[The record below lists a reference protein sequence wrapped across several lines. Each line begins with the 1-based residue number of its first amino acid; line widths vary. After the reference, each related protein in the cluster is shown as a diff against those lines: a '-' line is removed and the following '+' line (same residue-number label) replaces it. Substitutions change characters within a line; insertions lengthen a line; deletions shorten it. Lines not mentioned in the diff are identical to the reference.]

1 MQILSK
7 GAENCCKVETKTDI
21 TYLLHPLFL
30 IQVQIFFKSFLI
42 DQKPALKS
50 RQKLSDLFGSWSLP
64 NHPMANRN
72 TDIATSFSYKNIILI
87 YVTKY
92 RGNWLKVTMAN
103 VFSCLLWSDFIGPI
117 KPTKTVTNQNILF
130 QNANLASILLTFP
143 CVKWTTFRKVY
154 FTVVLP
160 CVVT

>member
-50 RQKLSDLFGSWSLP
+50 RQKLSDLFGS
-64 NHPMANRN
+64 
-72 TDIATSFSYKNIILI
+72 
-87 YVTKY
+87 
-92 RGNWLKVTMAN
+92 
-103 VFSCLLWSDFIGPI
+103 
-117 KPTKTVTNQNILF
+117 
-130 QNANLASILLTFP
+130 
-143 CVKWTTFRKVY
+143 
-154 FTVVLP
+154 
-160 CVVT
+160 